1 MELSKNLR
9 QLRLEKQLTQE
20 QAAAMLGISPQSVS
34 RWECG
39 TTLPDAAML
48 PAIAKLYCVT
58 IDDLYRPNSQAY
70 ANYAQRLGCVYEATG
85 KPEDYLA
92 AELEYR
98 KLLRSGA
105 YTTDDLRMY
114 GILHQ
119 YMMQHSLEKA
129 LELFDRVLK
138 MGPAADE
145 ETYWATWRQK
155 ISMLCEIGRAQEGID
170 AFLPAVESGS
180 GILDEWICL
189 IHAYDRNGQSDM
201 AWEWA
206 KKAEQKFSESAM
218 LHIYSG
224 DLCKALGRY
233 EDAFAHWQRAK
244 EMEPTWMDS
253 WYAIAFCYEELENYE
268 NAAQAWEAI
277 ADDLASRGFE
287 SEVVFPREQAKYCRK
302 KLEQPKIRQ

>member
-1 MELSKNLR
+1 MNFSKNLR
-9 QLRLEKQLTQE
+9 RLRLAKNLTQE
-20 QAAAMLGISPQSVS
+20 QAASALGVSAQSIS

-39 TTLPDAAML
+39 TTLPDVTML

-58 IDDLYRPNSQAY
+58 IDDLYRETATAY
-70 ANYAQRLGCVYEATG
+70 ANYAQRLGSVFEATRQ
-85 KPEDYLA
+85 PEDFLQ
-92 AELEYR
+92 AEIEYR
-98 KLLRSGA
+98 KLLESGK
-105 YTTDDLRMY
+105 YTMDDLRMH

-119 YMMQHSLEKA
+119 YMMQISRDKA
-129 LELFDRVLK
+129 LALFDRALK
-138 MGPAADE
+138 LGPAEDAE
-145 ETYWATWRQK
+145 VYWCTWRQK
-155 ISMLCEIGRAQEGID
+155 ISMLCEIGRGQEGID

-206 KKAEQKFSESAM
+206 KKAEQKFPESAM

-253 WYAIAFCYEELENYE
+253 WYAMGFCYEELGDYA
-268 NAAQAWEAI
+268 NAHQIWNAI
-277 ADDLASRGFE
+277 ADDLAARGFE
-287 SEVVFPREQAKYCRK
+287 AEVNWPRAQAKKC
-302 KLEQPKIRQ
+302 LEKMQR